1 MRFTAL
7 VLLTALVSVPAS
19 AQFVS
24 VHGGSAQH
32 FSYGASGGVSEVEVG
47 VPFVSLGSEDAFAFS
62 MGVYG
67 GQALYPGYASA
78 SSCAGCVRTS
88 LRHAY
93 AGARLGVQFDRMLL
107 PVRFTAGL
115 ARYHERVRREAV
127 TASLFGNNAAQV
139 PSESTEVYG
148 ALDLGARLLV
158 PITTAWSLETGASSS
173 LPFDE
178 NRSFGPLTLTLGV
191 RWER

>member
-1 MRFTAL
+1 
-7 VLLTALVSVPAS
+7 
-19 AQFVS
+19 
-24 VHGGSAQH
+24 
-32 FSYGASGGVSEVEVG
+32 
-47 VPFVSLGSEDAFAFS
+47 

-93 AGARLGVQFDRMLL
+93 IGTRLGVQFDRMLL

-115 ARYHERVRREAV
+115 ARYHERVRRED

-191 RWER
+191 RWEL